1 MNKATN
7 LVIFAAGVGVGAI
20 AAIVLTKRKYELMV
34 QEELDSIKK
43 AFSVNKTEDEKISSE
58 PEEDEALHTEN
69 EMKEKPSLIEY
80 AKKIS
85 EEEKY
90 INYSS
95 MSEEKETETETT
107 ENVEEPSE
115 DTNKPYVIE
124 PDDFD
129 TIDGYSTVSL
139 TWYDGDNLLADDNDE
154 VIVDVEDVIGFESLN
169 HFGDYEDDC
178 VFVRNDRLKI
188 DYEVLLDN
196 RNYRDVVPPHKWLGA
211 TEE

>member
-43 AFSVNKTEDEKISSE
+43 AFSVNKKEYEKTINES
-58 PEEDEALHTEN
+58 EEDEALHTEN

-90 INYSS
+90 TNYSNI
-95 MSEEKETETETT
+95 SEETETT
-107 ENVEEPSE
+107 ESTEEPSS
-115 DTNKPYVIE
+115 DTDKPYVIE

-139 TWYDGDNLLADDNDE
+139 TWYDGDNFLADDNDE
-154 VIVDVEDVIGFESLN
+154 VIVDVEDIIGFEALN
-169 HFGDYEDDC
+169 HFGEYEDDC

-196 RNYRDVVPPHKWLGA
+196 RNYREVVPPHKWLGA